1 MDSRPIRV
9 SLVLFLTLL
18 LLRNLV
24 AEANNALSG
33 LHVWLFSG
41 GLFVAYSAL
50 MVPFAQGFTAS
61 VLGGLLCDSVSPVP
75 YGTHAALFATAHAVI
90 YNMRERLQRDE
101 TVVRV
106 VLVLLVNMA
115 LFLAISIIRI
125 RHVPGAATAWPRIL
139 WDFGW
144 SEVAVALVAPWFF
157 ALQVRSL
164 ELARAIPTQ
173 LD

>member
-1 MDSRPIRV
+1 MRV

-18 LLRNLV
+18 LLRTLV

-33 LHVWLFSG
+33 MHVWLFAG
-41 GLFVAYSAL
+41 GLFVGYSAL
-50 MVPFAQGFTAS
+50 MLPFAQGFTAT
-61 VLGGLLCDSVSPVP
+61 VLGGLLCDAVSPVP

-106 VLVLLVNMA
+106 VLVLLINTA
-115 LFLAISIIRI
+115 LFVAITVIRI
-125 RHVPGAATAWPRIL
+125 RQVPAVAASWPRIF

-144 SEVAVALVAPWFF
+144 SQAAVALVAPWFF
-157 ALQVRSL
+157 ALQVRTL
-164 ELARAIPTQ
+164 ELARAIPARSA
-173 LD
+173 